1 MNFGLVLV
9 GLALLVFPGVVG
21 RWAQRLPAAEWT
33 RVGIGSLGLG
43 ALCVYA
49 GLVMTTLPPVLHT
62 LQLEGA
68 FGICDPVVHSLMIG
82 GPLVGWAA
90 ALSAATLSVA
100 ALRAVW
106 RSRRGATVAH
116 IEPWLG
122 HHTARD
128 GYELVVV
135 PTPALIAVGVP
146 GPTPQVVVSQGLVD
160 ELDAPR
166 LEAVVAHEVAHLR
179 LRHRRFVMLV
189 NVIDRT
195 LGFIPPVGRSAAAI
209 CQSIEEWADDHAVRS
224 AQTAEQSLHAALLT
238 VAGATHSF
246 ERAQFA
252 GRPTDP
258 GPSPDR
264 PDALP
269 LGGRPRTGV
278 PAGGRAAVRSRR
290 AGGGLDVE
298 LAPHAESR
306 RLLLGRVR

>member
-238 VAGATHSF
+238 VAGATIRSN
-246 ERAQFA
+246 ERSSLAALRTRALRLIDPMPCLSAA
-252 GRPTDP
+252 GR
-258 GPSPDR
+258 GL
-264 PDALP
+264 AYL
-269 LGGRPRTGV
+269 
-278 PAGGRAAVRSRR
+278 PAGGLLCGAAVLAVGWTLSSHHMLNL
-290 AGGGLDVE
+290 GGYC
-298 LAPHAESR
+298 
-306 RLLLGRVR
+306 